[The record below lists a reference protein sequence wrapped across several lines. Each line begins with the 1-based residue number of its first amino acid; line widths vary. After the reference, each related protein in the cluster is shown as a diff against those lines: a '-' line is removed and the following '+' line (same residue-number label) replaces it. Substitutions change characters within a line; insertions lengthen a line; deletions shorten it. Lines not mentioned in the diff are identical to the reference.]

1 MSFAISAAAVGA
13 GLGYL
18 GTKDTNDTQAKI
30 AADTNRQNQANY
42 NKYLEVMKDA
52 GKPRWDERQEPYV
65 FGGEAWIPR
74 MPDLNPDAQ
83 DYWTKMAEGGLPG
96 VDRAAG
102 PIGLDELMGMLSN
115 GGSQQIN
122 DLLGWGTQ
130 APPPLWTPGSAPP
143 QQGPPQAPQAPQAPQ
158 YQPPPQYTRPE
169 QVMRNG
175 LFPNGLDSRTL
186 PNMIGGMG

>member
-18 GTKDTNDTQAKI
+18 GTKDTNAQNARI
-30 AADTNRQNQANY
+30 AADTNQMNAAQY
-42 NKYLEVMKDA
+42 DKYLDVMKDA
-52 GKPRWDERQEPYV
+52 GKPAWDDRQLPYV
-65 FGGEAWIPR
+65 FGGEAWTPR

-83 DYWTKMAEGGLPG
+83 SYWQTMAGGGLPG

-143 QQGPPQAPQAPQAPQ
+143 PSQAPQAPQAPQ